1 MASLLLAI
9 MTVISL
15 GVVVVLHLSQR
26 RHLATPAPRLDGP
39 LVPVSVLKPL
49 KGTDAGLDANL
60 ESFFRLDYPCYEV
73 LLGVADSDDPALEV
87 ARRVAARHPEVPS
100 VVVADERRVGHNPKV
115 NNLANLLARA
125 RHEVIL
131 ISDSNVAADPALL
144 RDMVAELGQPGV
156 GLVTSQIRGVGGSGL
171 GGALEAIQLNA
182 FVSGAVAAVTRV
194 GRRVCAVGKSMLLRR
209 SDLERIGG
217 FERLGRY
224 LAEDQV
230 CGEEVRALGLAVVVS
245 SRPVDNV
252 LGHLGVGGFAARHL
266 RWARIR
272 RRIAPAWYAAEVLA
286 NPVPPA
292 LALLAVDPGPVT
304 AGLAAATLGTLS
316 ALARA
321 AERRLAV
328 RRCALAYPPLELV
341 RGVLVGLLW
350 PVPFVSSS
358 VEWRGSRFTLGSRTL
373 LEPAGRRVL
382 RLRRGRTGPPEE
394 ADRSALAA

>member
-1 MASLLLAI
+1 VASLLLAI
-9 MTVISL
+9 LTVVSL
-15 GVVVVLHLSQR
+15 GVVVVFHLCQR
-26 RHLATPAPRLDGP
+26 RHLATPAPHFDGP
-39 LVPVSVLKPL
+39 FAPVSVLKPL
-49 KGTDAGLDANL
+49 KGVDADLEANL

-73 LLGVADSDDPALEV
+73 VLGVADPGDPALEV
-87 ARRVAARHPEVPS
+87 ARRVAARHPHVPS
-100 VVVADERRVGHNPKV
+100 AVVADERRVGHNPKV

-125 RHEVIL
+125 RHGMIL

-144 RDMVAELGQPGV
+144 RDMVAELEQPGV
-156 GLVTSQIRGVGGSGL
+156 GLVTSQIRGVGGTGL
-171 GGALEAIQLNA
+171 GGVLEAVQLNA

-217 FERLGRY
+217 FHRLGRY

-252 LGHLGVGGFAARHL
+252 LGHLGVRGFSARHL

-272 RRIAPAWYAAEVLA
+272 RRIAAPWYLAEVLA

-292 LALLAVDPGPVT
+292 LALVAVDPRPVT

-316 ALARA
+316 VLARG

-328 RRCALAYPPLELV
+328 RRSALVYPPLELL

-358 VEWRGSRFTLGSRTL
+358 VEWRGNRFTLGRRTL

-382 RLRRGRTGPPEE
+382 RLRRWRARASDEN
-394 ADRSALAA
+394 DRSAIAA